1 MYQKL
6 KEQFRKE
13 NSIIR
18 TVKNKDNPYVMINK
32 QGVQDPNL
40 SWAAKGLLAYLL
52 SLPDDWTIYAKELLK
67 HTSSGETNTYTVIRE
82 LLRHGYME
90 KIEYRYKG
98 KILALNYTVF
108 EVPVDVTKTDT
119 SKPRIVKVNDD
130 GEYDETVENTTNE
143 PYWENPNAVKPHEVF
158 TELLINDFNNKD
170 FNNKDFDVDDDAEK
184 LIEIYKSLKLE
195 KRVMPHT
202 LKLIRENAHSFSKEV
217 WDEIFILVSEDNVTS
232 KFKYMRKLVN
242 DFKENNIVT
251 IKDLDRYNAKYKES
265 KANKSKQRDSRPK
278 TRFHNINDRTQNYT
292 PEQLEAL
299 LLANQRRKEERKNS
313 FDNFTPTYDKYTE
326 DELNEHINASQRAK
340 FGKDQ
345 ATPESPSDFV
355 VTKEIYNAILMDP
368 SNYTLAQQRK
378 ALEFARKNNYL
389 FIPEYLTCLED

>member
-1 MYQKL
+1 MNTYQKL
-6 KEQFRKE
+6 KEQFKKE

-52 SLPDDWTIYAKELLK
+52 SLPDNWTIYAKELLK

-170 FNNKDFDVDDDAEK
+170 FNNKDFDVDDAEK
-184 LIEIYKSLKLE
+184 IIQLYKDMKIE
-195 KRVMPHT
+195 KRAMPHT
-202 LKLIRENAHSFSKEV
+202 MKLIRENAPRFSEDV
-217 WDEIFILVSEDNVTS
+217 WTYIFIQASEDSVAK
-232 KFKYMRKLVN
+232 KFNYIKTLVN
-242 DFKENNIVT
+242 DF
-251 IKDLDRYNAKYKES
+251 IKAGISSQEDLDRYNAKYKES
-265 KANKSKQRDSRPK
+265 KTTKPKQKDYAPK
-278 TRFHNINDRTQNYT
+278 TRFHNINNRTQNYT
-292 PEQLEAL
+292 PDQLEKL
-299 LLANQRRKEERKNS
+299 LTDNQK
-313 FDNFTPTYDKYTE
+313 DKFNRE
-326 DELNEHINASQRAK
+326 QS
-340 FGKDQ
+340 KDQ
-345 ATPESPSDFV
+345 ATPESPLDFV
-355 VTKEIYNAILMDP
+355 VTREIYDAILMDP
-368 SNYTLAQQRK
+368 SKYTLDQKRK
-378 ALEFARKNNYL
+378 ARDFGIANNLFLPRVLTNLEN
-389 FIPEYLTCLED
+389 

>member
-1 MYQKL
+1 MNTYQKL

-32 QGVQDPNL
+32 KGIQDPNL

-170 FNNKDFDVDDDAEK
+170 FNNKDFDVDDAEK
-184 LIEIYKSLKLE
+184 IIQLYKDMKIE
-195 KRVMPHT
+195 KRAMPHT
-202 LKLIRENAHSFSKEV
+202 MKLIRENAPRFSEDV
-217 WDEIFILVSEDNVTS
+217 WTYIFIQASEDSVAK
-232 KFKYMRKLVN
+232 KFNYIKTLVN
-242 DFKENNIVT
+242 DF
-251 IKDLDRYNAKYKES
+251 IKAGISSQEDLDRYNAKYKES
-265 KANKSKQRDSRPK
+265 KTTKPKQKDYAPK
-278 TRFHNINDRTQNYT
+278 TRFHNINNRTQNYT
-292 PEQLEAL
+292 PDQLEKL
-299 LLANQRRKEERKNS
+299 LTDNQK
-313 FDNFTPTYDKYTE
+313 DKFNRE
-326 DELNEHINASQRAK
+326 QS
-340 FGKDQ
+340 KDQ
-345 ATPESPSDFV
+345 ATPESPEDFV

>member
-1 MYQKL
+1 MNTYQKL
-6 KEQFRKE
+6 KEQFKKE

-52 SLPDDWTIYAKELLK
+52 SLPDNWTIYVKELLK

-143 PYWENPNAVKPHEVF
+143 PHWENPNAVKPHEVF

-217 WDEIFILVSEDNVTS
+217 WDEIFILVSEDNVGS
-232 KFKYMRKLVN
+232 KFKYMRKLVE
-242 DFKENNIVT
+242 DFKENNVVT
-251 IKDLDRYNAKYKES
+251 MEDLDRHNAKYKES

-278 TRFHNINDRTQNYT
+278 TRFHNITDRTQNYT
-292 PEQLEAL
+292 PEELEKL
-299 LLANQRRKEERKNS
+299 IKDNQK
-313 FDNFTPTYDKYTE
+313 DKFNRE
-326 DELNEHINASQRAK
+326 QS
-340 FGKDQ
+340 KDQ

-355 VTKEIYNAILMDP
+355 VTREIYDAILMDP
-368 SNYTLAQQRK
+368 SKYTLAQQRK